1 MFTALA
7 IKNFA
12 GSVLSFLWEYK
23 WSILV
28 GALIT
33 FLWIRGN
40 NYQDQYEQ
48 ETTAHEQ
55 ERAAHLVT
63 KIENEL
69 TLKQLQADSETALR
83 LAQEE
88 ALRDYQSL
96 VDKTTQIQKEYSARE
111 KEINNTISS
120 LNSSNARLSETIRQ
134 YTNSNSS
141 TNSSGE
147 EGDTSSK
154 RLSTI
159 GGLLEACT
167 AEYIYM
173 GTTASKLGNS
183 VNTLKAWGDNVV
195 DSVNK
200 DANVNKN
207 VNVDENETVEVK

>member
-23 WSILV
+23 GMLLLATILIV
-28 GALIT
+28 
-33 FLWIRGN
+33 LWVRGSH
-40 NYQDQYEQ
+40 YQEKYEQ
-48 ETTAHEQ
+48 ETIAHKQ
-55 ERAAHLVT
+55 ERAEHLVT

-96 VDKTTQIQKEYSARE
+96 VEKTTQIQKEYSVRE

-120 LNSSNARLSETIRQ
+120 LNSSNARLSETIKQ
-134 YTNSNSS
+134 YTTATNSS
-141 TNSSGE
+141 TNSNRE

-167 AEYIYM
+167 AEYIYV
-173 GTTASKLGNS
+173 GTEASKLGNS
-183 VNTLKAWGDNVV
+183 VNTLKTWGDSVV
-195 DSVNK
+195 DSVNTG
-200 DANVNKN
+200 VS
-207 VNVDENETVEVK
+207 ETVEVK

>member
-1 MFTALA
+1 MFTSLA

-23 WSILV
+23 WSILI
-28 GALIT
+28 GALLA

-40 NYQDQYEQ
+40 HYQQKYEQ
-48 ETTAHEQ
+48 ETVAHKQ
-55 ERAAHLVT
+55 ERAEHLVT
-63 KIENEL
+63 RIENEL

-83 LAQEE
+83 LAQEKS
-88 ALRDYQSL
+88 LRDYQSL
-96 VDKTTQIQKEYSARE
+96 VEKTTQIQKEYSVRE

-120 LNSSNARLSETIRQ
+120 LNSSNARLSETIKQ
-134 YTNSNSS
+134 YTTTTNSS
-141 TNSSGE
+141 TNSNRE

-154 RLSTI
+154 RLSTL

-173 GTTASKLGNS
+173 GTEASKLGNS
-183 VNTLKAWGDNVV
+183 VNTLKSWGDNVV

-200 DANVNKN
+200 N
-207 VNVDENETVEVK
+207 VNVGVNGKQEAVNVAD

>member
-28 GALIT
+28 GALIA

-40 NYQDQYEQ
+40 NYQEKYEQ
-48 ETTAHEQ
+48 ETIAHKQ

-69 TLKQLQADSETALR
+69 TLKQLQADSEAALR

-96 VDKTTQIQKEYSARE
+96 VEKTTQIQKEYSVRE

-120 LNSSNARLSETIRQ
+120 LNSSNARLSETIKQ
-134 YTNSNSS
+134 YTS
-141 TNSSGE
+141 TNSSANSNRE
-147 EGDTSSK
+147 EGDNSSK

-173 GTTASKLGNS
+173 GTETSKLGNS
-183 VNTLKAWGDNVV
+183 VNTLKTWGDNVV
-195 DSVNK
+195 DSVNVK
-200 DANVNKN
+200 QENT
-207 VNVDENETVEVK
+207 VNVAD

>member
-28 GALIT
+28 GALIA

-40 NYQDQYEQ
+40 HYQEKYEQ
-48 ETTAHEQ
+48 ETVAHKQ

-69 TLKQLQADSETALR
+69 ALKQLQADSETALR

-88 ALRDYQSL
+88 ALREYQSL
-96 VDKTTQIQKEYSARE
+96 VEKTTQIQKEYNIRE
-111 KEINNTISS
+111 KEINSTITT
-120 LNSSNARLSETIRQ
+120 LNSSNARLSEAIKR
-134 YTNSNSS
+134 YTTNPDSSSNSS
-141 TNSSGE
+141 GKES
-147 EGDTSSK
+147 DTSSE
-154 RLSTI
+154 RLRVTS
-159 GGLLEACT
+159 GLLESCA

-173 GTTASKLGNS
+173 GTEASKLSNS
-183 VNTLKAWGDNVV
+183 VKTLKQWGDEVV
-195 DSVNK
+195 SSLNGG
-200 DANVNKN
+200 KN
-207 VNVDENETVEVK
+207 VTD

>member
-1 MFTALA
+1 MFTALV

-28 GALIT
+28 GALLA

-40 NYQDQYEQ
+40 NYQEKYEQ
-48 ETTAHEQ
+48 ETLAHKQ

-69 TLKQLQADSETALR
+69 TLKQLQADSETVLR

-96 VDKTTQIQKEYSARE
+96 VEKTTQIQKEYNVRE
-111 KEINNTISS
+111 KEINSTIIS

-141 TNSSGE
+141 ANTSGE
-147 EGDTSSK
+147 ESDTSSK

-173 GTTASKLGNS
+173 GTEASKLSNS
-183 VNTLKAWGDNVV
+183 VDTLKVWGDNVV
-195 DSVNK
+195 ESVNT
-200 DANVNKN
+200 N
-207 VNVDENETVEVK
+207 VNVGVSETVEVK

>member
-1 MFTALA
+1 MFTALV

-23 WSILV
+23 GMLLLATILIV
-28 GALIT
+28 
-33 FLWIRGN
+33 LWIRGN
-40 NYQDQYEQ
+40 NYQEKYEQ
-48 ETTAHEQ
+48 ETIAHKQ
-55 ERAAHLVT
+55 ERAEHLVT

-83 LAQEE
+83 LAQEKS
-88 ALRDYQSL
+88 LRDYQSL
-96 VDKTTQIQKEYSARE
+96 VEKTTQIQENYNVRE

-134 YTNSNSS
+134 YTTT
-141 TNSSGE
+141 TNSGTNTNRE
-147 EGDTSSK
+147 EGDTSSG

-173 GTTASKLGNS
+173 GTEASKLGNS
-183 VNTLKAWGDNVV
+183 VNTLRTWGDNVV
-195 DSVNK
+195 DSVNVG
-200 DANVNKN
+200 VNGNKEST
-207 VNVDENETVEVK
+207 VNATD